1 MGVAALE
8 LLEIA
13 AEDGNGLELRT
24 RATALVKRIR
34 AANRLPT
41 RVNGVEFRLV
51 VDKEWSIPAKDKRS
65 IFKGTLELKN
75 TSKKDCRFYLSKPL
89 EFLLIDAQANTN
101 RFVRGYRS
109 RHKKHDSSSETWC
122 LLRVALYWLDA
133 MGGGD

>member
-65 IFKGTLELKN
+65 TFKGTLELMIA
-75 TSKKDCRFYLSKPL
+75 T
-89 EFLLIDAQANTN
+89 
-101 RFVRGYRS
+101 
-109 RHKKHDSSSETWC
+109 
-122 LLRVALYWLDA
+122 
-133 MGGGD
+133 